1 MGNDNKSWD
10 KEFAAYERDLDIPT
24 SPSAPTEELDFSYSD
39 IDFDQSKPQPA
50 APEPEPEPEPAASEP
65 SVEEPPAVNPGPVVN
80 EEKPRRVFPPLTAN
94 DMTRLQT
101 RLDEAIVAV
110 TPLRDQT
117 QRMVNGHDGIRLPKG
132 LRTTAKLLSET
143 TSVLIATKAIIDL
156 FLELSV
162 EPLYQSVDDC
172 GLKTATGNATS
183 TIMSHVPTMQEG
195 LDDIEKAMAEAEGYN
210 RPSANLRMRIVKAQ
224 ALNTQSLALQQA
236 QALIKVI
243 DAFPVENGALRLLCL
258 IQEKGDKTVMDSID
272 HTMKIAEHIQVPV
285 ADAPAMLQAVQNNDQ
300 KAVDA
305 IVNRMIQ
312 NS

>member
-1 MGNDNKSWD
+1 
-10 KEFAAYERDLDIPT
+10 
-24 SPSAPTEELDFSYSD
+24 
-39 IDFDQSKPQPA
+39 
-50 APEPEPEPEPAASEP
+50 
-65 SVEEPPAVNPGPVVN
+65 
-80 EEKPRRVFPPLTAN
+80 
-94 DMTRLQT
+94 
-101 RLDEAIVAV
+101 
-110 TPLRDQT
+110 
-117 QRMVNGHDGIRLPKG
+117 
-132 LRTTAKLLSET
+132 
-143 TSVLIATKAIIDL
+143 
-156 FLELSV
+156 
-162 EPLYQSVDDC
+162 
-172 GLKTATGNATS
+172 
-183 TIMSHVPTMQEG
+183 MQEG